1 MVSPDE
7 RYSRQI
13 LLPTL
18 GGGGQARIRA
28 ARVVVMGCGGLG
40 SNAAAML
47 ARAGV
52 GGLRLVDRDVVELS
66 NLHRQALYDEADVV
80 QALPKAVAAA
90 RHLAAINSEVEV
102 EAIVADATPE
112 SIRKLIA
119 DADVV
124 VDGFDNFEGRYL
136 LNDACVERRVP
147 WIYGACVETSGVVAA
162 LVPGRTP
169 CLRCLFPQPP
179 AAGSSPT
186 CDTAGIIGPA
196 ANAAAA
202 FQVAQALRVLTGELP
217 DAAVLVSFDV
227 WSGSSER
234 IEVARAALVGPCPC
248 CDKRHF
254 EFLAASTAGASVLC
268 GRDAV
273 MVRPF
278 ASGRPDLAAIADR
291 LCGFGSIVANEFL
304 VRATVTGGEVTVFT
318 DGRVLVKGTADPA
331 VARSLVSRFVGV

>member
-1 MVSPDE
+1 
-7 RYSRQI
+7 
-13 LLPTL
+13 
-18 GGGGQARIRA
+18 
-28 ARVVVMGCGGLG
+28 MGCGGLG

-196 ANAAAA
+196 AHAAAA
-202 FQVAQALRVLTGELP
+202 FQVAQALRVLSGELP
-217 DAAVLVSFDV
+217 DAAMLLSFDV

-234 IEVARAALVGPCPC
+234 IEVTRAELAGACPC
-248 CDKRHF
+248 CDERHF
-254 EFLAASTAGASVLC
+254 EFLAATSAGASVLC

-278 ASGRPDLAAIADR
+278 ATGRPDLAVIADR
-291 LCGFGSIVANEFL
+291 LRAFTGIVANEFV
-304 VRATVTGGEVTVFT
+304 VRARLSGGEVTVFA